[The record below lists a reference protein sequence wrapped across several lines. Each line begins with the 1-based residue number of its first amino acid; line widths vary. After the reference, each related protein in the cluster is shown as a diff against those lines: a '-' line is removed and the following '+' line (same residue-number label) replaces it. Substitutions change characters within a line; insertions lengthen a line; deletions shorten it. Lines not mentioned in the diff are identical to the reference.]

1 MCITAL
7 SVTILLRDYH
17 LKPGLF
23 QCPLK
28 WYFCF
33 YSCVLLF
40 PYPSEHSHCVCVC
53 VFQFEKKNYSN
64 GFLFTHNEIQSYLY
78 PANLYMIWSVAS
90 SWFSSCNILPLLF
103 YSVHTG
109 FLFILQFFQIY
120 LFLGAFALSVPS
132 IRNVLLPDSLKF
144 DLYAPFLL
152 YLFFCLMVFNFLL
165 FFYFPKVETDYW
177 F

>member
-1 MCITAL
+1 M
-7 SVTILLRDYH
+7 RDYH

-23 QCPLK
+23 QWPLK
-28 WYFCF
+28 WHFCF

-40 PYPSEHSHCVCVC
+40 PYLSEHSHCVCVC
-53 VFQFEKKNYSN
+53 VCFNLKKKNHSN

-90 SWFSSCNILPLLF
+90 FWFSSCNILPLLF

-132 IRNVLLPDSLKF
+132 GMFFFQIAWNLTYMLLL
-144 DLYAPFLL
+144 LL

-165 FFYFPKVETDYW
+165 FFFIFLRWKQIID
-177 F
+177 FRSFSFF